1 VELSCL
7 SLDFEGKPLTT
18 ITVRGRP
25 GWFAREIAVGLGYGH
40 KGDRFISKLAGEW
53 ADEFVEDLDIARVT
67 GLELALLKDQLGP
80 QVIPPKVT
88 KVVVLFETGVY
99 LAVAKTDKPVGVR
112 LRRFIVDEVLPRLAR
127 GAPVGAPTPL
137 ALAAT
142 PAPKRAPVTDLRELR
157 ELRLWRRADLADRQ
171 FRYGSLVRMAKI
183 LLDLGRIDQD
193 LWLRFELAA
202 ITIALSVRQPGDVP
216 AINRGLIAE
225 LAKAAA

>member
-1 VELSCL
+1 MELTCL

-25 GWFAREIAVGLGYGH
+25 GWFAREVAVGLGYGH

-67 GLELALLKDQLGP
+67 GLELALLKEQLGP

-99 LAVAKTDKPVGVR
+99 LAAAKTDKPVGVR

-127 GAPVGAPTPL
+127 GAPVGAPAPA
-137 ALAAT
+137 AL
-142 PAPKRAPVTDLRELR
+142 PAPTTKRLLTDLRELR

-171 FRYGSLVRMAKI
+171 FRYASLVRMAKI
-183 LLDLGRIDQD
+183 LLDLGRIDHD

-202 ITIALSVRQPGDVP
+202 TTIALSVRQPGDVP